1 MLERI
6 RKYLRGMRIFLLP
19 VLCLVLSGCGEKETR
34 LPDPAKGD

>member
-34 LPDPAKGD
+34 LPFII